1 MPYAVIEEKYT
12 DNTVN
17 GTATLKELNMLCKT
31 VTPRPCWDLSKF
43 AILFFKFD
51 PKRSDIPLCTWSRA
65 CCIDEHQIKW
75 DQTDQTKQDH
85 NDVPKIFCLRTA
97 FVLFCNG

>member
-51 PKRSDIPLCTWSRA
+51 PKRSDIPLCTWV
-65 CCIDEHQIKW
+65 
-75 DQTDQTKQDH
+75 
-85 NDVPKIFCLRTA
+85 DVRVALTNIR
-97 FVLFCNG
+97 